1 MAYIPLLLVTVFF
14 LMVWDA
20 QRTHGKIRLMVC
32 LLPVL
37 LCLQYLAWR
46 LFSTVW
52 LDHGDSGWAQSWI
65 WGVWGLSLI
74 HI

>member
-14 LMVWDA
+14 LLVWDS
-20 QRTHGKIRLMVC
+20 QRSNLRVRQMVC

-52 LDHGDSGWAQSWI
+52 PDHGDSGWDQSWI
-65 WGVWGLSLI
+65 
-74 HI
+74 